1 MNLNQLVTVLNCTN
15 LYQKLTLTPPGR
27 KQMKPVVPLNSRQA
41 DDPQLPDLLPS
52 HDALPP
58 PTTDDPLHHPVVL
71 PLFAAPPY
79 HPVARRLPLVDLH
92 PGTTDTHHLVDGAA
106 LPDGGP
112 QGGFLLGAEWDAV
125 MRGTGWRIRKRKRNL
140 LLVTKSESGSGG
152 WVI

>member
-1 MNLNQLVTVLNCTN
+1 LKQRRILVIRGLSEKETVLRNHRQ
-15 LYQKLTLTPPGR
+15 LGDLLLRGR
-27 KQMKPVVPLNSRQA
+27 NQMKPVVPLNSRQA

-52 HDALPP
+52 LDALPP

-79 HPVARRLPLVDLH
+79 HPVARRLPLVDLHLLLVARRLPLVDLH

-112 QGGFLLGAEWDAV
+112 QGGFLLGAE
-125 MRGTGWRIRKRKRNL
+125 
-140 LLVTKSESGSGG
+140 
-152 WVI
+152 